1 MRNSNVSSTSS
12 FYQYI
17 PMDFI
22 IVFMWAL
29 ASLIFFSSSFLSFT
43 LNTGSFDGYGKKHL
57 LFFLCLVFNGVSSFW
72 SFNRIYICTACTDAN
87 FSRMT
92 RQNILRKATLIAS
105 FPEFSALV
113 WGSRK
118 RNTLINVFT
127 DINFL
132 AELCLLYEEFMKKQ
146 KPEKLHF
153 IDDTISTKSQQTS
166 SPTQTASEMR

>member
-1 MRNSNVSSTSS
+1 MRNSNVSSTSL
-12 FYQYI
+12 FCQYI
-17 PMDFI
+17 PMDFM

-29 ASLIFFSSSFLSFT
+29 YHTRQA
-43 LNTGSFDGYGKKHL
+43 NTGSFDGYGKKHL
-57 LFFLCLVFNGVSSFW
+57 IFFLCLVFNGVLFFW
-72 SFNRIYICTACTDAN
+72 SFNRIYICTACTDTN
-87 FSRMT
+87 FNSMT
-92 RQNILRKATLIAS
+92 RQNILRKPTLIPS

-113 WGSRK
+113 WGPRK

-132 AELCLLYEEFMKKQ
+132 VELCLLYEEFMKKQ
-146 KPEKLHF
+146 KAEKLHF